1 MRRDCHE
8 TGKETAEAG
17 FLPGF
22 RHGVDAG
29 AVAWVYDASVRQ
41 VEPVEVWFRW
51 GFAVATGGLAVRQ
64 WYHWLRCRKQHQ
76 MDDPGAAEA
85 PAVKPD

>member
-1 MRRDCHE
+1 MKREKRQP
-8 TGKETAEAG
+8 K
-17 FLPGF
+17 PGF
-22 RHGVDAG
+22 CLVSAVVWALA

-41 VEPVEVWFRW
+41 VEPVEVCFRW
-51 GFAVATGGLAVRQ
+51 GLAVATGGLAVRQ